1 MTLGFDKKMKTRLL
15 KKPSLS
21 ICLIIVGSVLLF
33 IFSVVFRLIDV
44 RLIPYNDVI
53 PMIILFSGW
62 SMLGIGIAKRLY
74 PRIMLKKESRN

>member
-1 MTLGFDKKMKTRLL
+1 MKTRLL

-21 ICLIIVGSVLLF
+21 TCLIILGSVLLF

-53 PMIILFSGW
+53 PMIILYGGW
-62 SMLGIGIAKRLY
+62 SMLGIGIAKKLY
-74 PRIMLKKESRN
+74 HRMTLKNVGNK